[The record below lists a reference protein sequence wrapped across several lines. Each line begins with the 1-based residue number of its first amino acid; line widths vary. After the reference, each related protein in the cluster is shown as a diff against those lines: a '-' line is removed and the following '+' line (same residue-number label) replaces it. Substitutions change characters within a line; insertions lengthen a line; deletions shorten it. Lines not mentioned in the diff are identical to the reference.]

1 MNDYWQ
7 PTRKQG
13 GSKRIWE
20 SNRNVGTGINQS
32 THCLERNGPNRE
44 NLKVLHW
51 DGSLADL
58 PDQDV
63 EGGGALEGT
72 VGLGT

>member
-1 MNDYWQ
+1 MNDYWG
-7 PTRKQG
+7 PARKQDG
-13 GSKRIWE
+13 NKGIWE
-20 SNRNVGTGINQS
+20 INRNVDIGLHQS
-32 THCLERNGPNRE
+32 AHCLERNGPNRE
-44 NLKVLHW
+44 NLKILHW

-58 PDQDV
+58 PDQNV

>member
-1 MNDYWQ
+1 MNNYWQ
-7 PTRKQG
+7 PTRKPG
-13 GSKRIWE
+13 GSKRVWE
-20 SNRNVGTGINQS
+20 SNRNICIPINQS
-32 THCLERNGPNRE
+32 IHCLERNGPIRE

-58 PDQDV
+58 PDQNV